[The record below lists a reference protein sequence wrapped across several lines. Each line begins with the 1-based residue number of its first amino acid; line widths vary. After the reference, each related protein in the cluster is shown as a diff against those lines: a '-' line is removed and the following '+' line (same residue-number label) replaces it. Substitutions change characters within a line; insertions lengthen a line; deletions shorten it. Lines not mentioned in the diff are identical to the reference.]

1 MSQRSPCHVHGMRLL
16 APVSL
21 VGPLVSFA
29 GPLVSLSNISA
40 AFSSC
45 DAHSHCPL
53 RTVLHVQGLHDPPEN
68 PPPMPF
74 FSSAARDLAWC
85 LFCTSSL
92 SSQGYTFH
100 HPSCI
105 QACLPFS
112 LAFTC
117 THFLVL
123 SFLSGIPRYHAM
135 PSDALAPFAVFDTTY
150 SLFSAASLATT
161 PRRPTVSKRPHLFT
175 FRATTPIFLFAELFA
190 GLF

>member
-1 MSQRSPCHVHGMRLL
+1 MHLL

-21 VGPLVSFA
+21 VGPLVSFAGPLVSFA

-45 DAHSHCPL
+45 DARSHCPL
-53 RTVLHVQGLHDPPEN
+53 QTVLHVQGLHDPPETPPP

-74 FSSAARDLAWC
+74 FSSAMHNLTWC
-85 LFCTSSL
+85 LFYTSSL
-92 SSQGYTFH
+92 SSRGYTFH

-123 SFLSGIPRYHAM
+123 SFLSGVPRYHTT
-135 PSDALAPFAVFDTTY
+135 PTDVIAPFAVLDTTY
-150 SLFSAASLATT
+150 SLFSVASLATT
-161 PRRPTVSKRPHLFT
+161 PRRPTVSKRPHLFM
-175 FRATTPIFLFAELFA
+175 FHATTPIFLFAELFA